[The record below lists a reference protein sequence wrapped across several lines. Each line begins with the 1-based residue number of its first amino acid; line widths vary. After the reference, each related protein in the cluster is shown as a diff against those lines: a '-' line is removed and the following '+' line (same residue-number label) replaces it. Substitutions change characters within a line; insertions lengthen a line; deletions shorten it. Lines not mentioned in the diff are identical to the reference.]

1 MARRISPLALPSTT
15 APARPGVPRA
25 AGLRAETAAVRTAWS
40 EECTFTE
47 QTLTR
52 TAETIERF
60 ARRLHAEGVRS
71 FVAVTPA
78 QAEGF
83 IRASGRG
90 AGPPCVATM
99 HARRTAVRVLYR
111 TLRQLD
117 YPVGDPT
124 LDVLLPPRGELAA
137 RPLTDDEVTLCRASA
152 QLTRGGWSAMR
163 ATAWALGE
171 ATAISSEITQ
181 VRITDLD
188 NAADPRR
195 VSLPGTR
202 RHDPRVGELSG
213 WGRRVVAART
223 AMLLAQGAG
232 PATLVAY
239 GGGAPA
245 GGAKAQASVCNA
257 IRDVLAAAGLG
268 QERDLRPASLRHWAG
283 RIAYDRGEPIEA
295 VARMLGHRSLDAAA
309 EDIALTWRHL
319 RPEAAAHAPA
329 GGPIRG

>member
-1 MARRISPLALPSTT
+1 MARRISPLTLPSTPPPVC
-15 APARPGVPRA
+15 ACAPRA
-25 AGLRAETAAVRTAWS
+25 AGLRAQTAAVRTEWNEA
-40 EECTFTE
+40 CAFTE

-52 TAETIERF
+52 TTETIERF
-60 ARRLHAEGVRS
+60 ASRLHADGVGS

-83 IRASGRG
+83 IRAPGRG
-90 AGPPCVATM
+90 TGPPCVATM

-124 LDVLLPPRGELAA
+124 LDVLLPPRGDLAA
-137 RPLTDDEVTLCRASA
+137 RPLTEDEVTLCRASA

-171 ATAISSEITQ
+171 ATAVSSEITQ
-181 VRITDLD
+181 VRISDLG
-188 NAADPRR
+188 NAADPRQ

-202 RHDPRVGELSG
+202 RHDPRVGELSA
-213 WGRRVVAART
+213 WGRRVVAARA
-223 AMLLAQGAG
+223 AMLLAQGGG
-232 PATLVAY
+232 PGTLVAY

-268 QERDLRPASLRHWAG
+268 QERDLRPTSLRHWAG
-283 RIAYDRGEPIEA
+283 RAAYDRGEPIDA

-309 EDIALTWRHL
+309 EDIALTWRHP
-319 RPEAAAHAPA
+319 RPDEGA
-329 GGPIRG
+329 GSPVVDPKSG